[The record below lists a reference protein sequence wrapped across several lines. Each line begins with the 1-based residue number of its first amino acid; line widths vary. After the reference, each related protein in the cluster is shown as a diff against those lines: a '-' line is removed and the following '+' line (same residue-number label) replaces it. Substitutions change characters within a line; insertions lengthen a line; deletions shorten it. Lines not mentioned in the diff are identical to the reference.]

1 MFEGRQP
8 GDTTDDGAAAD
19 TELDALLAKASG
31 KLDEAGAEDR
41 AEIIDLI
48 EMIRDARSGGDGVAL
63 EDARRQLQDLLFYLE
78 T

>member
-1 MFEGRQP
+1 
-8 GDTTDDGAAAD
+8 
-19 TELDALLAKASG
+19 LLAKASG

-48 EMIRDARSGGDGVAL
+48 EMLRDARSSGDGAAL